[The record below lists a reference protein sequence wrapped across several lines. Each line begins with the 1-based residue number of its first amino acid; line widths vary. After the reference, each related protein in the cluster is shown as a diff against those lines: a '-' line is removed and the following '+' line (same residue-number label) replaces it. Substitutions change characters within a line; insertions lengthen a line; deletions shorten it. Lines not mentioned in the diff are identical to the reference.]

1 MGTWKYT
8 LSTSKLSMNQVLRSD
23 DGLEYAKILVGRLAI
38 DRFLVE
44 DTEGMYDALI
54 TLVWRRVNP

>member
-1 MGTWKYT
+1 
-8 LSTSKLSMNQVLRSD
+8 MNQLLRSD
-23 DGLEYAKILVGRLAI
+23 DGLEYAKILVGRLVI

-44 DTEGMYDALI
+44 ATEGMYDALI

>member
-1 MGTWKYT
+1 
-8 LSTSKLSMNQVLRSD
+8 MNQVLRSD